1 MTLNLVEN
9 CIFKNQKIQ
18 ASLKLKI
25 LNKQANLK
33 LWNTNIKIYSQ
44 LKNRISQINKSIMK
58 YILLYFKNFSS
69 TQIFIETIKF
79 SVLFSLCYKNN
90 LNNHYKTGLIK

>member
-44 LKNRISQINKSIMK
+44 LKNRISQINKSI
-58 YILLYFKNFSS
+58 
-69 TQIFIETIKF
+69 IFQ
-79 SVLFSLCYKNN
+79 V
-90 LNNHYKTGLIK
+90 LIKILNRFYQVKISRL